1 MIRRMASAVLCR
13 ALLHFKSMLIS
24 FKLLGFAVESDA
36 KRTSSSVSSFRFA
49 ITCNSNSPPLVNDV
63 VG

>member
-1 MIRRMASAVLCR
+1 
-13 ALLHFKSMLIS
+13 MLIS
-24 FKLLGFAVESDA
+24 FKLLGFAIESDA

-49 ITCNSNSPPLVNDV
+49 ITCNSNSPPPVNDV